1 MAITQIKKLKTLNAL
16 QNHDENEI
24 IFCEENEKYY
34 TWQENDGWQEVQING
49 NGVSMNLYELNK
61 SIVNQLTP
69 LTISEILDKAQI
81 IEDMHNT
88 VRNIH
93 YMLLCKEYNYYTI
106 FEADD
111 NPIVTLQVAVCD
123 ILEELGDIYSIED
136 KGDGAIEF
144 LVKPFNEEEPFVFY
158 FFPYDKG
165 VVYYG

>member
-93 YMLLCKEYNYYTI
+93 
-106 FEADD
+106 
-111 NPIVTLQVAVCD
+111 
-123 ILEELGDIYSIED
+123 
-136 KGDGAIEF
+136 
-144 LVKPFNEEEPFVFY
+144 
-158 FFPYDKG
+158 
-165 VVYYG
+165 